1 MKLCKKCLYPDTKPD
16 LEFDKN
22 GVCSACNN
30 VIVKENISWKRKRI
44 ELRQILANY
53 RGMKPWD
60 CIIPVSGGK
69 DSHFITHTIKEMGMN
84 PLLVCFVP
92 SDQTELGRINLENL
106 KHSYDCDAIEFFAK
120 PSEYKTLQQKGLREL
135 GDHAYP
141 EHLGIFSIPFLI
153 AQNFSI
159 KLIVWGENPTLE
171 YGGTPK
177 KDEQFME
184 GLFKDNMELP
194 KDPTYSTAKPDFVRS
209 IFLGDYI
216 RWNAKEQVE
225 IVKKHGFTTH
235 DSPME
240 WTFLD
245 YENLD
250 TKFVALHDYFK
261 WLKFGYGRA
270 TDQASIEIH
279 HGRMTREIGQLQVKH
294 YDGVLPK
301 KYLKEFLKEMDITR
315 KQFDELCEKF
325 RK

>member
-1 MKLCKKCLYPDTKPD
+1 MKLCKICLYPDTKPD
-16 LEFDKN
+16 LHFED
-22 GVCSACNN
+22 GVCSACINAKLKN
-30 VIVKENISWKRKRI
+30 KINWLDRKWKLKRI
-44 ELRQILANY
+44 CAEYVGN
-53 RGMKPWD
+53 KPWD

-92 SDQTELGRINLENL
+92 NDQTELGRKNLDNL
-106 KHSYDCDAIEFFAK
+106 KKSYDCDCIEFYAK
-120 PSEYKTLQQKGLREL
+120 PSEYHRLQKKGLLEL

-153 AQNFSI
+153 AERFNI

-177 KDEQFME
+177 KDDQFEE
-184 GLFKDNMELP
+184 GLFKSDMALP
-194 KDPTYSTAKPDFVRS
+194 NDPVYNTIKSEHIKS

-216 RWNAKEQVE
+216 RWDARIQVD
-225 IVKKHGFTTH
+225 IVKQHGFTTH
-235 DSPME
+235 KGPME

-250 TKFVALHDYFK
+250 TKYVAIHDYFK
-261 WLKFGYGRA
+261 YLKFGYGRA

-279 HGRMTREIGQLQVKH
+279 HGRMTREEGLKLVEQ
-294 YDGVLPK
+294 YD
-301 KYLKEFLKEMDITR
+301 KYLPEKYLDEFLKEMNLTI
-315 KQFDELCEKF
+315 DEFTALCEKF